1 MSEQAAAALIAAI
14 PVGAGAAGAANAN
27 APQLLVQNFMRERG
41 NVLQV
46 DNIVGMLDPLT
57 DDAVVLAVPDDMDL
71 SSIGSVR
78 QFFQEIVQ
86 IPRHSEEASND
97 YTQRCLAVVEPLLC
111 ETALS
116 REVDLENTEAC
127 PASLTTVVH
136 FRAWAR
142 HQGCIMRPV
151 VCCTSQ

>member
-14 PVGAGAAGAANAN
+14 PVGAGAAGAADAN
-27 APQLLVQNFMRERG
+27 APHVLVGNFMRDNG

-57 DDAVVLAVPDDMDL
+57 DEAVVLAVPDGMDL
-71 SSIGSVR
+71 SSIGAVR

-86 IPRHSEEASND
+86 IPRYSEEAPND

-111 ETALS
+111 
-116 REVDLENTEAC
+116 
-127 PASLTTVVH
+127 
-136 FRAWAR
+136 F
-142 HQGCIMRPV
+142 
-151 VCCTSQ
+151 

>member
-86 IPRHSEEASND
+86 IPRTVKRRRMTTHSA
-97 YTQRCLAVVEPLLC
+97 A
-111 ETALS
+111 
-116 REVDLENTEAC
+116 
-127 PASLTTVVH
+127 
-136 FRAWAR
+136 
-142 HQGCIMRPV
+142 
-151 VCCTSQ
+151 